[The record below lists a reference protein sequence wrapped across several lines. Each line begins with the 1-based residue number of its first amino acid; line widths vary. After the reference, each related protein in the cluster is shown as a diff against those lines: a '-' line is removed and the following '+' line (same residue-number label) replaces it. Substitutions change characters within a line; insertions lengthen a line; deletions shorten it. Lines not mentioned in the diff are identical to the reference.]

1 MRRKLLVVNLAL
13 IALAGAGVWRFRTD
27 YWGAMGRYRVLHPAP
42 APPVKTAAAEPP
54 SPGPIQPASYLDAAG
69 RVLFSPDRNPT
80 VVVET
85 PKVKPRPALPQ
96 LYGVMNLGEGPI
108 AIMAASPQAAHK
120 TVHVGETIG
129 EYKLV
134 SAAGDEITLE
144 WDGQSIHAQISD
156 VLVRPSDAP
165 QAGPAAPAA
174 AASPV
179 VNNAGRPGEYAIGPA
194 TQGQNGT
201 IYQSPQND
209 TAPDGTIYQGKKKVV
224 RQTPFGTQ
232 SWWEDVK

>member
-1 MRRKLLVVNLAL
+1 MRHKLLVVNLAL
-13 IALAGAGVWRFRTD
+13 IALAGAGVWRFRAD
-27 YWGAMGRYRVLHPAP
+27 YWRAMDRYRVLHPAP
-42 APPVKTAAAEPP
+42 VPPLKNAASEPP

-69 RVLFSPDRNPT
+69 KFLFSPDRNPT

-120 TVHVGETIG
+120 TVHVGEAIG
-129 EYKLV
+129 EYKLL

-165 QAGPAAPAA
+165 QAGPAAAP
-174 AASPV
+174 ASPV
-179 VNNAGRPGEYAIGPA
+179 VNNAGRPGEYVIGPA
-194 TQGQNGT
+194 VQGEGGKT
-201 IYQSPQND
+201 IYQSPSGD
-209 TAPDGTIYQGKKKVV
+209 TAPAGTIYQGKKKVV
-224 RQTPFGTQ
+224 IQNPFGTS